1 MVQGESF
8 NIQRFGHQQT
18 KPGCDPHHSLE
29 CHLSPSPLVK
39 DATLWIQDRSG
50 MENDMATQA
59 IQQIADDRSQLR
71 SFKKLLVAHDFS
83 PAADRALTDAMA
95 ISGQFQAEIVVAHVE
110 DPNNQIYSDIN
121 TPKQARAAI
130 EDIRNHVAL
139 ADHP

>member
-1 MVQGESF
+1 
-8 NIQRFGHQQT
+8 
-18 KPGCDPHHSLE
+18 
-29 CHLSPSPLVK
+29 
-39 DATLWIQDRSG
+39 
-50 MENDMATQA
+50 MATQA